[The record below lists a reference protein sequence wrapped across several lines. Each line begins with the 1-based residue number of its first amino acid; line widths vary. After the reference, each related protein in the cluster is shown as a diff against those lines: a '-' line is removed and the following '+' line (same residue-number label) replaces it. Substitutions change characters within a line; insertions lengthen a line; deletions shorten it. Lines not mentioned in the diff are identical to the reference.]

1 MAGITVTE
9 TTSGGGGFEYEV
21 VVREGGSQTSHKVRL
36 GKEYYER
43 LSEGRTPPDELV
55 KKSFEFLL
63 ENEPKE
69 AILGSFD
76 LSVIE
81 RYFPEYPGVIKKR
94 F

>member
-1 MAGITVTE
+1 VADITVTE
-9 TTSGGGGFEYEV
+9 TKSGAGGFEYEV
-21 VVREGGSQTSHKVRL
+21 VVEEGGLQTSHKVRL
-36 GKEYYER
+36 GREYYDR
-43 LSEGRTPPDELV
+43 LTEGRTPPDELV

-69 AILGSFD
+69 SILGSFD

-81 RYFPEYPGVIKKR
+81 RYFPGYPGVIKKR

>member
-9 TTSGGGGFEYEV
+9 TTSGGGGYEYEV
-21 VVREGGSQTSHKVRL
+21 VVKEGGSQTSHKVKL

-76 LSVIE
+76 LSIIE
-81 RYFPEYPGVIKKR
+81 GYFPEYPGVIKKR

>member
-1 MAGITVTE
+1 VPGITVTE
-9 TTSGGGGFEYEV
+9 TTSGDGGYEYEV
-21 VVREGGSQTSHKVRL
+21 VVKEGGSQTSHKVRL
-36 GKEYYER
+36 GKDYYGR
-43 LSEGRTPPDELV
+43 LSDGRTPPDELV
-55 KKSFEFLL
+55 RKSFEFLL

>member
-9 TTSGGGGFEYEV
+9 TTSGGGGYEYEV
-21 VVREGGSQTSHKVRL
+21 VVKEGGSQTLHKVRL

-76 LSVIE
+76 LSIIE
-81 RYFPEYPGVIKKR
+81 GYFPEYPGVIKKR

>member
-9 TTSGGGGFEYEV
+9 TTSGGGGYEYEV
-21 VVREGGSQTSHKVRL
+21 VVKEGGSQTLHKVRL

-69 AILGSFD
+69 SIFGSFD